1 MFIDFIW
8 LSATSGEKMK
18 ETTDKDKQDKI
29 EKMRKLNTELLD
41 LEHKK
46 HLLSM
51 RIKELE
57 KQIVDSW

>member
-1 MFIDFIW
+1 
-8 LSATSGEKMK
+8 MK